1 MKTPADGWD
10 HHEREAL
17 EELQDLLR
25 PASKPLLTAADED
38 RILGRIHR
46 AARDTTTATRWTWL
60 RPALAT
66 AALTVIA
73 VGAWFGLR
81 TGSSPAPPAS
91 TVVPEQTIASTPA
104 PPAFQL
110 PLDKPDVTLSLSSL
124 TWRGSGADNQL
135 LADLKAP
142 LDAFREG
149 DYTRA
154 DREFTLLETRYP
166 QAIEVFFY
174 GGVSRLFIDEPQRAL
189 AALTRA
195 GELADA
201 TFTPTV
207 AWYRAVAEQRT
218 GNVAEARARLDD
230 LCRGGSDRAAAAC
243 AAVKQID
250 GAPDAR

>member
-17 EELQDLLR
+17 DELQDLLR
-25 PASKPLLTAADED
+25 PASKPLLSAADED
-38 RILGRIHR
+38 RILDRIHR
-46 AARDTTTATRWTWL
+46 AARDTTTSTRWIWL
-60 RPALAT
+60 RPAFAT
-66 AALTVIA
+66 AALVVIA
-73 VGAWFGLR
+73 VVAWFAMR
-81 TGSSPAPPAS
+81 PTSPVPPAS
-91 TVVPEQTIASTPA
+91 TAAPEQTIAATPA
-104 PPAFQL
+104 PPPFQL
-110 PLDKPDVTLSLSSL
+110 PLDKPAVTLSLSAL
-124 TWRGSGADNQL
+124 TWRGAAEGNQL

-142 LDAFREG
+142 LDAFRQD

-154 DREFTLLETRYP
+154 DREFTMLESRYP

-174 GGVSRLFIDEPQRAL
+174 GGVSRLFVNDPERAL

-195 GELADA
+195 SELADA
-201 TFTPTV
+201 TFMPTV
-207 AWYRAVAEQRT
+207 DWYRAIAEQRT
-218 GNVAEARARLDD
+218 GNVAQARARLDG